1 MYSFIKASKIQIP
14 SNKYFNILKFV
25 DEYFNTEN
33 YDYYW
38 KSKINRRT
46 YVHGLEDSILERCQF
61 SPNASIDFTQ
71 YIKNN
76 NSF

>member
-33 YDYYW
+33 YDYY
-38 KSKINRRT
+38 
-46 YVHGLEDSILERCQF
+46 
-61 SPNASIDFTQ
+61 
-71 YIKNN
+71 
-76 NSF
+76 